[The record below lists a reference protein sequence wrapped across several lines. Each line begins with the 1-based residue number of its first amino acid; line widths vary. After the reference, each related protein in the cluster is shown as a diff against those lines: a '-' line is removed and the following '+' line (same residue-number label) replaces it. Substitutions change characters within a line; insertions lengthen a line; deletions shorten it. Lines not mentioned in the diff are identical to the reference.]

1 MLNISDNNP
10 VQMENGAGYE
20 TIRVLNNRPH
30 YKILNRIIWLI
41 CLLNFIGLFLPWTQN
56 IRGTGAVTTLKP
68 DQRPQTIHSAIA
80 GRVEKWF
87 VKEGDFVK
95 KGDTIAF
102 ISEIKEE
109 YFDPNLVGNT
119 KQQVNAKKMALESY
133 DDKVIA
139 LERQMQ
145 SLSMELS
152 LKLEQG
158 MNKIQ
163 QASLKVKSDSM
174 DLAAV
179 NTQLIIAQTQFN
191 RAETLNRDGLKP
203 LSDVEEKRLK
213 LQESQAKIIT
223 QQNKLL
229 ASKNELINS
238 RVEINRIKAEYSEKI
253 SKANSDKYTAI
264 GSLYDT
270 EAQVTKLENQY
281 VNYSIRNGLYY
292 IRAPQS
298 GIVNKTL
305 LSGIGETIKEGT
317 ALVSIMPSKY
327 DIAVETYVD
336 PIDLPLI
343 KRDSRIRVWFD
354 GWPTIVFSGWP
365 GMSYGTF
372 GGNVVAIENFIS
384 PNGKYRILVSP
395 DKDEEPWP
403 KELSI
408 GAGAQTIALLE
419 NVPIWYEIWRN
430 LNGFPPN
437 YYTSQSTN
445 RTVSNK
451 NDEKK

>member
-10 VQMENGAGYE
+10 VHMEGGAGYD
-20 TIRVLNNRPH
+20 TIRALNNRPH
-30 YKILNRIIWLI
+30 HKILNRVIWLI
-41 CLLNFIGLFLPWTQN
+41 FILNLVALFLPWTQN
-56 IRGTGAVTTLKP
+56 IRGTGYVTTLKP

-80 GRVEKWF
+80 GRVEKWH
-87 VKEGDFVK
+87 VKEGDFVN
-95 KGDTIAF
+95 KGDTIVF

-109 YFDPNLVGNT
+109 YIDPNLLENT

-133 DDKVIA
+133 DEKVLA
-139 LERQMQ
+139 LENQIE
-145 SLSMELS
+145 SLSRELN

-158 MNKIQ
+158 NNKIL
-163 QASLKVKSDSM
+163 QAQLKVKSDSM
-174 DLAAV
+174 DFIAI
-179 NTQLIIAQTQFN
+179 NTQLIISQTQIA
-191 RAETLNRDGLKP
+191 RSETLNLEGLKP

-213 LQESQAKIIT
+213 LQESQSKIIT

-229 ASKNELINS
+229 TSKNELINS
-238 RVEINRIKAEYSEKI
+238 RVEINRIRAEYSEKI
-253 SKANSDKYTAI
+253 AKANSDKYATLS
-264 GSLYDT
+264 GLYDT

-281 VNYSIRNGLYY
+281 TNYSIRNGLYY
-292 IRAPQS
+292 IKAPQS
-298 GIVNKTL
+298 GYVNKTL
-305 LSGIGETIKEGT
+305 VSGIGETIKEGT
-317 ALVSIMPSKY
+317 PLVSIMPSGY

-372 GGNVVAIENFIS
+372 GGRVVAIENYIS

-403 KELSI
+403 EQLSI
-408 GAGAQTIALLE
+408 GAGTQTIALLQ
-419 NVPIWYEIWRN
+419 NVPVWYEIWRN

-437 YYTSQSTN
+437 YYTGQAKSN
-445 RTVSNK
+445 TVSAK
-451 NDEKK
+451 SKE